1 MYHNV
6 QFVLSHS
13 VVTTAVGSAK
23 DLGRDEEMT
32 EEEIIEEAKQFLAW
46 DGIDVSRA
54 QDIQIEEV
62 F

>member
-13 VVTTAVGSAK
+13 VVTTAVPSAK
-23 DLGRDEEMT
+23 DVGEDKEFT
-32 EEEIIEEAKQFLAW
+32 EEEVIKQATDFLAW

>member
-13 VVTTAVGSAK
+13 VVSTAVPSAK
-23 DLGRDEEMT
+23 DGDDGEKLT
-32 EEEIIEEAKQFLAW
+32 EEEIVESARQFLAW

-54 QDIQIEEV
+54 QDINIEEV
-62 F
+62 V